1 MSCLR
6 CGAAITPGSKFCPAC
21 GRAVPPE
28 PFAPVAAGAVAPA
41 PASWTTGGA
50 MPGYEPPSSQLN
62 APDAPLPILPATP
75 PRNNGNAVVALVF
88 GCIWYFWIGSLIALI
103 FGYIAKNQIDAS
115 NGEQKGRAFAIW
127 GIVLGWIGM
136 GILAIIIIAL
146 IVSKAN

>member
-1 MSCLR
+1 M
-6 CGAAITPGSKFCPAC
+6 
-21 GRAVPPE
+21 PPE
-28 PFAPVAAGAVAPA
+28 PFAPVAAVAVAPA
-41 PASWTTGGA
+41 PWTGGA

>member
-1 MSCLR
+1 
-6 CGAAITPGSKFCPAC
+6 
-21 GRAVPPE
+21 
-28 PFAPVAAGAVAPA
+28 
-41 PASWTTGGA
+41 

-115 NGEQKGRAFAIW
+115 NGEQKGRGFAVA

-136 GILAIIIIAL
+136 SVLGIIIIAL

>member
-28 PFAPVAAGAVAPA
+28 PFAPVAAVAGAPA
-41 PASWTTGGA
+41 PWTGGA